1 MESISQIF
9 IAFFFFFYL
18 HACVA
23 MQNLSVKKTK
33 TMYRFIKKIISLINP
48 QQMCDGVCICRVLA
62 LLLVF
67 SYYFAV
73 FE

>member
-23 MQNLSVKKTK
+23 MQDLSVKK